1 MSEIRASSAE
11 KAAHLLDSAISARSV
26 NAQGRDSHFVFTLH
40 LFQHRWAPF
49 LFFCGSVCL
58 SQPNYNELYR
68 NVFSLNPSTPATPSL
83 LGGRSRLHLIDFGCC
98 ERTKTLG
105 GSITQVNLAIH
116 ITDELTSA
124 QAGLGNVILGVLN
137 GQRHLPFKESR
148 VTQLLREVLGS
159 VSCQVGVKKSQNLLL
174 ALKTLAG
181 GPPGP
186 HLSRAKPVLGDPA
199 HNPACLAD
207 PPDAPQEDAGGR
219 GKHCSSQYLIFLFL
233 GGRGERGWQWQ
244 WQQ

>member
-58 SQPNYNELYR
+58 SQTNYNELYR

-105 GSITQVNLAIH
+105 GAITI
-116 ITDELTSA
+116 
-124 QAGLGNVILGVLN
+124 AGLGNVILGILN
-137 GQRHLPFKESR
+137 GQRHLPFKESK

-159 VSCQVGVKKSQNLLL
+159 VSCQVRLGSVSCVMTLVSVWECHMSSPDIINVAMSTSNLSTETCFRQKLKCNDSFIIQSIQSCDSANSPHNIRQIPQSVTILLFRNHKKLDS
-174 ALKTLAG
+174 
-181 GPPGP
+181 
-186 HLSRAKPVLGDPA
+186 PV
-199 HNPACLAD
+199 N
-207 PPDAPQEDAGGR
+207 
-219 GKHCSSQYLIFLFL
+219 
-233 GGRGERGWQWQ
+233 
-244 WQQ
+244 

>member
-1 MSEIRASSAE
+1 M
-11 KAAHLLDSAISARSV
+11 
-26 NAQGRDSHFVFTLH
+26 
-40 LFQHRWAPF
+40 
-49 LFFCGSVCL
+49 
-58 SQPNYNELYR
+58 SQPNYNY

-116 ITDELTSA
+116 NTDELTSA

-159 VSCQVGVKKSQNLLL
+159 VSCQVGVKKSQRSSSASKNPCRRPSWPTSLPSQAGTRRPCTQSSLPRGSTGCAAGRCGWEEEALLL
-174 ALKTLAG
+174 
-181 GPPGP
+181 
-186 HLSRAKPVLGDPA
+186 SVSD
-199 HNPACLAD
+199 
-207 PPDAPQEDAGGR
+207 
-219 GKHCSSQYLIFLFL
+219 FLFL
-233 GGRGERGWQWQ
+233 GGRGERGWQWK

>member
-58 SQPNYNELYR
+58 SQTNYNELYR
-68 NVFSLNPSTPATPSL
+68 NVCSLNPSTPATPSL

-159 VSCQVGVKKSQNLLL
+159 VSCQVGVKKSQKSSS
-174 ALKTLAG
+174 ASKTPCRRPSWPTSLPSQAG
-181 GPPGP
+181 TRRPCTQSSLPRGSTGCAAGRCGWES
-186 HLSRAKPVLGDPA
+186 HMSKLFSLNKYS
-199 HNPACLAD
+199 
-207 PPDAPQEDAGGR
+207 QGGR
-219 GKHCSSQYLIFLFL
+219 W
-233 GGRGERGWQWQ
+233 ERGWQWQ